1 MKQIIAITNQK
12 GGVGK
17 TTTAYNLASSLS
29 RYNKKILL
37 IDLDPQGNCSQ
48 AIGFD
53 PTLSKRT
60 IAELFTGESDL
71 HKVIKKTNIKN
82 IHLIPANLHLAM
94 VESFLLQQ
102 NNKFDPRILK
112 EKLESKEIDLYDYV
126 IIDCPPSLGL
136 LSLSGLIAANSLIIP
151 VQCEFF
157 ALDALAQLLSTIH
170 TVQGSYNPNLDIMGI
185 LLTMFDARTKFS
197 FEIATEVRQSFKD
210 KVFTTYIPRNTNI
223 SEAINAGVP
232 INDFKPKS
240 AGSLAY
246 ASLAREVL
254 EYNERKE
261 NK

>member
-1 MKQIIAITNQK
+1 MRQIIAITNQK

-29 RYNKKILL
+29 KYNKKILL

-60 IAELFTGESDL
+60 IAELFTGESEL
-71 HKVIKKTNIKN
+71 HKVIKKTSIKN

-94 VESFLLQQ
+94 VESFLIQQ
-102 NNKFDPRILK
+102 NSKFDPRILK
-112 EKLESKEIDLYDYV
+112 EKLNCKEVNLYDYV

-136 LSLSGLIAANSLIIP
+136 LSLSGLIAASSLIIP

-170 TVQGSYNPNLDIMGI
+170 TVQQSYNPSLEIMGI
-185 LLTMFDARTKFS
+185 LLTMFDSRTKFS
-197 FEIATEVRQSFKD
+197 TEIASEVRQSFKD
-210 KVFTTYIPRNTNI
+210 KVFTTYIPRNVNI
-223 SEAINAGVP
+223 SEAINVGMP
-232 INDFKPKS
+232 INDYKPKS

-254 EYNERKE
+254 EFNESKE